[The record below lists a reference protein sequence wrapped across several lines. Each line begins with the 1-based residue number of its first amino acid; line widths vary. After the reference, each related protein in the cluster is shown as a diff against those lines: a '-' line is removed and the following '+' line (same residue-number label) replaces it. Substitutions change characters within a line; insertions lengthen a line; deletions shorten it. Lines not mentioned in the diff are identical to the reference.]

1 MHHEPQKIM
10 ALRTILTYPHPVL
23 REKAEKITVF
33 DQELHTLV
41 EDMADTMYKAPG
53 VGLAAN
59 QIGVARQVVVVDRST
74 QENERSYL
82 TLVNPVIT
90 AGEGSVVDEEGCLS
104 VIDCYAKVKRFR
116 QIHVTAQDVEGKPL
130 EFDAEDRFAR
140 IIQHEVDHL
149 LGTLFIDRLSSL
161 KRALYKKKLK
171 KILQDQE

>member
-1 MHHEPQKIM
+1 M

-23 REKAEKITVF
+23 REKAEPVTVF
-33 DQELHTLV
+33 DQDLKALV
-41 EDMADTMYKAPG
+41 EDMVETMYHAPG

-59 QIGVARQVVVVDRST
+59 QIGIARQVVVVDRST
-74 QENERSYL
+74 TDDERAYI
-82 TLVNPVIT
+82 TLINPVISG
-90 AGEGSVVDEEGCLS
+90 GEGSVIDDEGCLS

-116 QIHVTAQDVEGKPL
+116 KIHVSARDVAGNPL
-130 EFDAEDRFAR
+130 EFDAEDRYAR

-171 KILQDQE
+171 KILQEQE

>member
-1 MHHEPQKIM
+1 M
-10 ALRTILTYPHPVL
+10 AIRTIITYPHPVL

-33 DQELHTLV
+33 DQELQTLV
-41 EDMADTMYKAPG
+41 EDMAETMYAAPG

-74 QENERSYL
+74 SDTQREYI
-82 TLVNPVIT
+82 TLVNPEIT
-90 AGEGSVVDEEGCLS
+90 NGEGNVIDDEGCLS
-104 VIDCYAKVKRFR
+104 VIECYAKVKRFR
-116 QIHVTAQDVEGKPL
+116 KIHVTAQDIQGNPL
-130 EFDAEDRFAR
+130 EFDAEDRYAR

-171 KILQDQE
+171 KILQEQE

>member
-1 MHHEPQKIM
+1 M
-10 ALRTILTYPHPVL
+10 AIRTILTYPHPVL
-23 REKAEKITVF
+23 RQKAEKITVF

-41 EDMADTMYKAPG
+41 EDMAETMYQAPG

-59 QIGVARQVVVVDRST
+59 QIGIARQVVVVDRST
-74 QENERSYL
+74 AENERTYI

-90 AGEGSVVDEEGCLS
+90 NGEGSVIDDEGCLS
-104 VIDCYAKVKRFR
+104 VVECYAKVKRFR
-116 QIHVTAQDVEGKPL
+116 KIHVTAQDVEGTPL

-171 KILQDQE
+171 KILQEEG